1 MADCAKSQDTY
12 LSLAYLCRK
21 PDAEK
26 GRCKFVSRAGPAML
40 FFFFFLA
47 PTPFICIPN
56 QTAGITTLRRGTFR
70 AHCVDNLWNT
80 VHCVGNAHGLLAL
93 GARSSMHAA
102 TLPAGSSTGL
112 FAAAATS
119 SRNEDSHGGFP
130 VASTTLGCPDKATIG
145 PSVPSG
151 VT

>member
-1 MADCAKSQDTY
+1 MAVCAKSQDTY
-12 LSLAYLCRK
+12 LSLSLAYLCRK

-26 GRCKFVSRAGPAML
+26 GRCKFV
-40 FFFFFLA
+40 LA